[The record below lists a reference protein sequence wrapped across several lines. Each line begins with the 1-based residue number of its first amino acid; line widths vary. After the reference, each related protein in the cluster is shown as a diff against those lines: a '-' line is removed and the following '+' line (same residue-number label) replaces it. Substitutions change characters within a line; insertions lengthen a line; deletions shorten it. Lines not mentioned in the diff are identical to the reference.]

1 MLMIL
6 KIIKGRRRS
15 KYNEIESS
23 LLEVCL
29 ISPSLRLLH
38 LWNELNLFVLLGN
51 PVYGRWF
58 LDGSDPD
65 VG

>member
-6 KIIKGRRRS
+6 KIIKGRGRP

-23 LLEVCL
+23 LLQVCL
-29 ISPSLRLLH
+29 ISPSH
-38 LWNELNLFVLLGN
+38 IFTIGINLFVLLGN
-51 PVYGRWF
+51 PVYSRWF

-65 VG
+65 LR

>member
-6 KIIKGRRRS
+6 KIIKGRGRS

-29 ISPSLRLLH
+29 ISPSLLMEQT
-38 LWNELNLFVLLGN
+38 ELVRFVRKPRIRPL
-51 PVYGRWF
+51 VSRWQ
-58 LDGSDPD
+58 
-65 VG
+65 

>member
-6 KIIKGRRRS
+6 KIIKGRGTS

-29 ISPSLRLLH
+29 ISPSLLMERT
-38 LWNELNLFVLLGN
+38 ELVRFVRKPRIRPL
-51 PVYGRWF
+51 VSRWQ
-58 LDGSDPD
+58 
-65 VG
+65 

>member
-6 KIIKGRRRS
+6 KIINGHGRS

-29 ISPSLRLLH
+29 ISPSLLMERT
-38 LWNELNLFVLLGN
+38 ELVRFVRKPRIRPL
-51 PVYGRWF
+51 VSRWQ
-58 LDGSDPD
+58 
-65 VG
+65 